1 MARKYKATKPLE
13 PIDVELPVNPYL
25 KAVAAAKAGKDVDMP
40 CAFNHPILTRAA
52 GTIKSMVPLGS
63 DNVQELPDYDIE
75 VVGRSGKTIS
85 VKLLANHVQIYH
97 SFTEADEDV
106 TKYNKMRGIK

>member
-1 MARKYKATKPLE
+1 MARKHKATKPLE

-25 KAVAAAKAGKDVDMP
+25 KAVEAAKAGRDVDMP

-52 GTIKSMVPLGS
+52 GTIKTMVPLGS
-63 DNVQELPDYDIE
+63 DNPQKLPDYAIE
-75 VVGRSGKTIS
+75 VVGRSGKTASIK
-85 VKLLANHVQIYH
+85 VLANHVQIYH

-106 TKYNKMRGIK
+106 TKYKQMRGIK